1 MDKVRVQLLDDKTG
15 EVLKEVDVMT
25 SANAVLFADG
35 QTFQQKLDSGAL
47 KGQTGA
53 IGPQGDKGDPFSIAK
68 VYTSI
73 SAMNAGFSTDGL
85 KSGSFVLIDTGNVN
99 DTDNAKLYYKGVTAY
114 TYLTDLSGAQGIQ
127 GPQGSQGIQGL
138 KGDTGPTGLQGLQ
151 GIQGL
156 AGTDG
161 ASIKVGATYATGTDV
176 KLFLKTI

>member
-127 GPQGSQGIQGL
+127 GPQGIQGL